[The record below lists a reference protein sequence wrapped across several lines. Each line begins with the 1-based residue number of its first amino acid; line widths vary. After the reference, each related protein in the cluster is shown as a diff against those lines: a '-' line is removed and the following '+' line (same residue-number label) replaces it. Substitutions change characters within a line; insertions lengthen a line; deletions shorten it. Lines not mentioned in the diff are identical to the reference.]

1 MPLLY
6 QPKPR
11 MVVMCDFTGFVVPE
25 MVKVRP
31 VVVLASHKRNRRLV
45 TVVPLSTT
53 APDRLEVEHHALSTN
68 PLPDKTNVQ
77 CWAKCDMVATV
88 SLSRLDRYK
97 AGKNLYVTPEIASSD
112 FDKIRTAVAFA
123 LNLTHNVIVPARGL

>member
-1 MPLLY
+1 MALLF

-11 MVVMCDFTGFVVPE
+11 VVVMCDFAGFIMPE

-31 VVVLASHKRNRRLV
+31 VVILARHKHNRHLV

-53 APDRLEVEHHALSTN
+53 APTKLEDHHHELSVN
-68 PLPDKTNVQ
+68 PLPDKPHTT

-88 SLSRLDRYK
+88 SITRLDRYHL
-97 AGKNLYVTPEIASSD
+97 GRNQFVTPDISNAD
-112 FDKIRTAVAFA
+112 FAAIRAGVVAA
-123 LNLTHNVIVPARGL
+123 LNLIDN

>member
-11 MVVMCDFTGFVVPE
+11 MVVMCDFIGFIIPE

-31 VVVLASHKRNRRLV
+31 VVVLSRHKRNRQLV

-53 APDRLEVEHHALSTN
+53 APDRLEAEHHALSTN
-68 PLPDKTNVQ
+68 PLPDKTYVQ

-88 SLSRLDRYK
+88 SLARLDRYK
-97 AGKNLYVTPEIASSD
+97 AGKSLYVTPEISIAD
-112 FDKIRTAVAFA
+112 YDKIRAAVASA
-123 LNLTHNVIVPARGL
+123 LNLTHNMIVPARGL